1 MSKNE
6 QIANAINLLL
16 DDAMGNE
23 EDTLEI
29 TRMAETLSYKGY
41 IQLYTNPVTGVG
53 VYRVEAK

>member
-41 IQLYTNPVTGVG
+41 IQIVC
-53 VYRVEAK
+53 